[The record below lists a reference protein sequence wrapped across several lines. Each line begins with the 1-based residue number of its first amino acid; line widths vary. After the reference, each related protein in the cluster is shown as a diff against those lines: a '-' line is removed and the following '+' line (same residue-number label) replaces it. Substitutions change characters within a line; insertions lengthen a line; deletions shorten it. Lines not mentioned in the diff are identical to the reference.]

1 MTTKIYSYCCHTNEI
16 AEQGAKEL
24 ILGMNS
30 FFAVKSEGTIT
41 VYHNNC
47 PHLGLPLQC
56 QQDQFLNHDKSLI
69 LCSTHGALFEIE
81 SGLCIAGPCQN
92 QSLKMA
98 DYYIENEHVY
108 INNA

>member
-1 MTTKIYSYCCHTNEI
+1 MTGTYTCICHINEI
-16 AEQGAKEL
+16 PEQGCREL
-24 ILGMNS
+24 TLDKNC
-30 FFAVKSEGTIT
+30 FFAVKSEGAIT
-41 VYHNNC
+41 VYHNSC
-47 PHLGLPLQC
+47 PHLGLPLQW

-98 DYYIENEHVY
+98 DFYIENEHIY
-108 INNA
+108 INNT

>member
-1 MTTKIYSYCCHTNEI
+1 MAKIVNDLCHINDI
-16 AEQGAKEL
+16 PEQGCKQFKCGPDSL
-24 ILGMNS
+24 
-30 FFAVKSEGTIT
+30 FVVKSAGAIS
-41 VYHNNC
+41 VYHNIC
-47 PHLGLPLQC
+47 PHLGLPLEW

-98 DYYIENEHVY
+98 DYFIENEHIY
-108 INNA
+108 IIEK